1 MVSCCET
8 CPMNK
13 KGKKWNWLHSHNQ
26 DSVVLRH
33 CSWKTIPQEKKN
45 LSHWHSDYIHG
56 LIFCCCLRGKRT
68 TKKKWSFPYLVQ
80 QYSWY
85 SLLFHI
91 MYEHYLQICCK
102 NFLGEISL
110 LGLHLAEMEWS
121 ELRHVYCITKVQI
134 MMFNYPRY
142 SLKDTWVFGSHRDS
156 CCKYLINQ

>member
-13 KGKKWNWLHSHNQ
+13 KGKKNWNWLHSHNQ

-33 CSWKTIPQEKKN
+33 CSWKTIPQENKN
-45 LSHWHSDYIHG
+45 LSHWLNNKHNMGINTIWLYSWPH
-56 LIFCCCLRGKRT
+56 LVQLCCCLRGKRT

-85 SLLFHI
+85 SLLFHM

-121 ELRHVYCITKVQI
+121 EPRHVYCIMKVQI
-134 MMFNYPRY
+134 MMFDYPRY
-142 SLKDTWVFGSHRDS
+142 SLKDT
-156 CCKYLINQ
+156 